1 MADTK
6 VSALANAFAT
16 DGTDFAT
23 QAGNVSHR
31 VTGGN
36 LRAYMGNTYNNFST
50 TSQAP
55 AAATRTYLAGSA
67 ITVPAGFGTTRL
79 RIGTFFKWQFDITKT
94 AAGVAASTYDICF
107 GTAGTTADTARVSF
121 TKPAGTAAADVGI
134 VTITAIVRGPLSA
147 SGIVTGNFQL
157 THVGGATGLLG
168 HCAEPAIC
176 VNTVSGAFDVT
187 VANLIV
193 GVCIT
198 TGAADAITIQQVI
211 AEAVNL

>member
-6 VSALANAFAT
+6 VSALTAAASFLLADEIPVNEAGTSKKAT
-16 DGTDFAT
+16 GTQIQASVVLDNSSGAT
-23 QAGNVSHR
+23 GVQS
-31 VTGGN
+31 
-36 LRAYMGNTYNNFST
+36 
-50 TSQAP
+50 P
-55 AAATRTYLAGSA
+55 AAATRTYITGSA
-67 ITVPAGFGTTRL
+67 IAVPVGKL
-79 RIGTFFKWQFDITKT
+79 RIGTYLTWQFDITKT

-134 VTITAIVRGPLSA
+134 VTITAVVRGPLSA
-147 SGIVTGNFQL
+147 SGVVSGNFQL

-187 VANLIV
+187 VASLIV

-211 AEAVNL
+211 AQSGNL